1 MQKVVKAYKFLK
13 GKYDLLVTKKYTTM
27 AGTLVFFLIMSIVP
41 LFFWLTLL
49 IGKLPVDV
57 EKVFDLPVFAS
68 VKEIFLYLQREA
80 ENATASV
87 SVVLV
92 FTTLYSATNL
102 FYQMRHSGELIYD
115 YRPQKQGL
123 RRRVSALVLLFIVMG
138 IFIAFLALFALGT
151 YLFSKYFTGVWG
163 KIANYALL
171 SALAFF
177 LALILNAYICPY
189 KVKISRFL
197 VGSAL
202 TVGAW
207 AVAVFGFTVY
217 LQISNMGKLYGAL
230 SAIIIFLLWLYAL
243 TICFI
248 AGVILNS
255 ERIIAEHKAE
265 ALAKRKRRAHKRRD
279 DGAK

>member
-163 KIANYALL
+163 RLPTMHYYQR
-171 SALAFF
+171 SPF
-177 LALILNAYICPY
+177 
-189 KVKISRFL
+189 SWR
-197 VGSAL
+197 
-202 TVGAW
+202 
-207 AVAVFGFTVY
+207 
-217 LQISNMGKLYGAL
+217 
-230 SAIIIFLLWLYAL
+230 
-243 TICFI
+243 
-248 AGVILNS
+248 
-255 ERIIAEHKAE
+255 
-265 ALAKRKRRAHKRRD
+265 
-279 DGAK
+279 